1 MQAVYRGFYLALR
14 GASIDK
20 PRAEGRLDAA
30 KCGRG
35 DKPAPIL
42 AAWLGNRP
50 VSRTASRREAA
61 DALGVSPD
69 FFDEH
74 CTSAIS
80 SSSRSPSL
88 SAGGS
93 GGSIPVAVRF
103 EPMLG

>member
-1 MQAVYRGFYLALR
+1 MPQVRERRQAGSYPGCMLR
-14 GASIDK
+14 
-20 PRAEGRLDAA
+20 
-30 KCGRG
+30 
-35 DKPAPIL
+35 
-42 AAWLGNRP
+42 NRP
-50 VSRTASRREAA
+50 VSRTASRGEAP

-93 GGSIPVAVRF
+93 GGSIPVAVRVKR
-103 EPMLG
+103 MLG